1 MDDKIARLD
10 TPEECEQVALNVQSR
25 NPELAREAR
34 RRAVEL
40 KARAYGAKDDVE
52 LEALEA
58 VYAYEKVLSMTKGKN
73 IRASRTWQMI
83 NNHGIIKAVERAV
96 VRSKETKGYKALVD
110 MGMQDFAFEAV
121 ICRNPSFFSSEAVEI
136 SKERMDAWQNG
147 IIENK
152 EV

>member
-1 MDDKIARLD
+1 MDERIARLD

-25 NPELAREAR
+25 NPGLAREAR

-40 KARAYGAKDDVE
+40 KVKAYGATNDVE
-52 LEALEA
+52 CEALKA

-83 NNHGIIKAVERAV
+83 KNHGIIKAVEKAV

-121 ICRNPSFFSSEAVEI
+121 ICRNPNFFSSEAVEI
-136 SKERMDAWQNG
+136 SKERMNAWQSG
-147 IIENK
+147 IIEDK
-152 EV
+152 KA